1 VSSRKTSNWRG
12 KNQVIVSWRVHGASA
27 VVALFVLI
35 TCGATSDAWG
45 QKAAA
50 SRSAVQATTCDRASF
65 HLVVDVGHSEKSYG
79 AISARGATEYEFN
92 LRLATQIVQALL
104 DQGFAK
110 TTLLI
115 TTDPKRSGLLQRAD
129 RANKM
134 AADLFLS
141 IHHDSVPKKFV
152 EKWEYEGEK
161 RSYSD
166 RFPGHSVFISN
177 DNADPKTSLLFGQ
190 LIGRELKA
198 RGLQYTPH
206 YVEPFMGNRRR
217 VLVDKDAGVY
227 RFDQLVV
234 LRMTRMPAVLLEA
247 GSIIHRDE
255 ELKLLAPERR
265 ELITQSVAEAVASFC
280 TQRSKA
286 NATIARTS
294 KTDVGAAR
302 TSKTNATAART
313 SKANATAATTR
324 RAKAARP

>member
-1 VSSRKTSNWRG
+1 MISPNTSQLKGFGHVAHCYRG
-12 KNQVIVSWRVHGASA
+12 GAA
-27 VVALFVLI
+27 AALLGLVACSVF
-35 TCGATSDAWG
+35 SDAWG
-45 QKAAA
+45 ETTSRKAA
-50 SRSAVQATTCDRASF
+50 QATTCDRASF

-92 LRLATQIVQALL
+92 LRLATQIVQVLL

-152 EKWEYEGEK
+152 EKWEYEGTQ
-161 RSYSD
+161 RSFSD

-177 DNADPKTSLLFGQ
+177 DNADPKSSLLFGQ

-255 ELKLLAPERR
+255 
-265 ELITQSVAEAVASFC
+265 
-280 TQRSKA
+280 
-286 NATIARTS
+286 
-294 KTDVGAAR
+294 
-302 TSKTNATAART
+302 
-313 SKANATAATTR
+313 
-324 RAKAARP
+324 

>member
-1 VSSRKTSNWRG
+1 MFVCGVSP
-12 KNQVIVSWRVHGASA
+12 H
-27 VVALFVLI
+27 
-35 TCGATSDAWG
+35 AWG
-45 QKAAA
+45 QKSAAP
-50 SRSAVQATTCDRASF
+50 RSAQQATACDGASF

-79 AISARGATEYEFN
+79 ALSARGGTEYEFN

-104 DQGFAK
+104 DQGFTK

-134 AADLFLS
+134 GADLFLS
-141 IHHDSVPKKFV
+141 IHHDSVPKKFI
-152 EKWEYEGEK
+152 ETWEYEGEK
-161 RSYSD
+161 RTFSD

-177 DNADPKTSLLFGQ
+177 DNPDRAGSLLFGQ

-217 VLVDKDAGVY
+217 VLVDADAGVY

-265 ELITQSVAEAVASFC
+265 GLITEAVADAVASFC
-280 TQRSKA
+280 ALRSKP
-286 NATIARTS
+286 NAAIARAS
-294 KTDVGAAR
+294 KTDTSAAR
-302 TSKTNATAART
+302 TK
-313 SKANATAATTR
+313 
-324 RAKAARP
+324 RAKQDVSRAAAKPR

>member
-1 VSSRKTSNWRG
+1 MPRSTSSVRAG
-12 KNQVIVSWRVHGASA
+12 
-27 VVALFVLI
+27 VALAGLSALI
-35 TCGATSDAWG
+35 ACGSFSDAWG
-45 QKAAA
+45 ERAAQ
-50 SRSAVQATTCDRASF
+50 SRNAPQPACDRANF

-104 DQGFAK
+104 DQGFTK

-115 TTDPKRSGLLQRAD
+115 TTDPKRSGLLARAD

-134 AADLFLS
+134 GADLFLS
-141 IHHDSVPKKFV
+141 VHHDSVPKKFV

-177 DNADPKTSLLFGQ
+177 DNPDRAGSLLFGQ

-198 RGLQYTPH
+198 RGLQYTSH

-265 ELITQSVAEAVASFC
+265 GLITESVADAVAAFC
-280 TQRSKA
+280 AQRSQQA
-286 NATIARTS
+286 STPVARTRRV
-294 KTDVGAAR
+294 KGA
-302 TSKTNATAART
+302 K
-313 SKANATAATTR
+313 
-324 RAKAARP
+324 P